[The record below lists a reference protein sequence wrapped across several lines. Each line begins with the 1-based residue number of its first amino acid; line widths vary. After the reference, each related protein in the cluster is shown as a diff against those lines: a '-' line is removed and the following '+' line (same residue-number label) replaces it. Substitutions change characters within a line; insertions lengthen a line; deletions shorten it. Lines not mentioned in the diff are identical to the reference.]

1 MQKYAEFSTCPK
13 FESTKANVCC
23 TVVELVSLTATMVF
37 SIARYEMNVAI
48 VLGGGGLSQAC
59 VRSAKTLNF

>member
-1 MQKYAEFSTCPK
+1 M
-13 FESTKANVCC
+13 KANVCC

-59 VRSAKTLNF
+59 VRSANTLNF